1 MAMRWSVR
9 VAPEIYSDVR
19 FHALTMLSLNHYE
32 AIGKLVSFW
41 SLAISHF
48 VVGESVPRAKFDYL
62 QCPELIQ
69 CGLAKEVEDGI
80 RAAGEAEFF
89 TWALA
94 QVEKGRRGG
103 KAKQENKKI
112 LNSTNRNDPAT
123 PSNLQVTLG
132 LPSGVAG
139 ASQEQE
145 QEQELITIVAK
156 ATHSTSVENP
166 LKSKINLM
174 IDIWNQ
180 ESGSLPKVARVSAQR
195 KAKIETRLKDEPDLE
210 VWRKV
215 FRAIASWP
223 FGLGDNDRGW
233 KASFDYALQP
243 GTLDKFEAGAYEAR
257 TKNMATAHRN
267 SITMQS
273 EQPVI
278 FNDLTERLTDE
289 WERENARG

>member
-9 VAPEIYSDVR
+9 IKPEITADRRFSKLLKQSGSDW
-19 FHALTMLSLNHYE
+19 E
-32 AIGKLVSFW
+32 AIGKLYYFW
-41 SLAISHF
+41 SMACGYYVQGEAIPRDKFDSLGTPELLDLGF
-48 VVGESVPRAKFDYL
+48 AEVVEAGVRAKGDSEHFAWAM
-62 QCPELIQ
+62 QCVESGRKG
-69 CGLAKEVEDGI
+69 GLAK
-80 RAAGEAEFF
+80 AS
-89 TWALA
+89 
-94 QVEKGRRGG
+94 RRQAKVSNWLGD
-103 KAKQENKKI
+103 AKQPLSE
-112 LNSTNRNDPAT
+112 P
-123 PSNLQVTLG
+123 
-132 LPSGVAG
+132 LPL
-139 ASQEQE
+139 EQE
-145 QEQELITIVAK
+145 QEQEELNPIVAK
-156 ATHSTSVENP
+156 ATHSTSVENQA

-174 IDIWNQ
+174 IDLWNE

-289 WERENARG
+289 WERENAGSRL